1 MTPENLIADE
11 AEARAEAQAQAAKP
25 ATVHFGFLTLPSF
38 SMIAFTSAVEVLRMT
53 NYVSR
58 RTHYRWSVISP
69 DGVPVSA
76 SNGVTVTPTQT
87 LEQAGVPDVLIVCG
101 GTQIRQSVDQRV
113 RSLLAYLAAR
123 EVPLGA
129 ICTGAYALLSAGLLD
144 GYRCTVHWEDMSALH
159 AEFPNVKFS
168 DELFVIDRDRLTCT
182 GGTAPLDLMLH
193 LVGQRL
199 GQNLAAQVSA
209 QFILERIRSASDHQP
224 IPVDA
229 RIGFSRAELIEV
241 VRLMEANIEEPLS
254 LEELARLVQL
264 SQRHLQRMFKLYL
277 DVSPTHYYL
286 SLRLRRARDLLRTTD
301 ASIAEVT
308 SVCGFQSAC
317 HFSKA
322 YRAQFG
328 HAPSRERRQEH

>member
-1 MTPENLIADE
+1 MTPAGLVENE
-11 AEARAEAQAQAAKP
+11 GKNPTPE
-25 ATVHFGFLTLPSF
+25 HFGFLTLPNF

-58 RTHYRWSVISP
+58 ATHYRWSVISP

-76 SNGVTVTPTQT
+76 SNGVTMTPTST
-87 LEQAGVPDVLIVCG
+87 LEEAGVPDVLIVCG
-101 GTQIRQSVDQRV
+101 GTQIRQAVDVRV
-113 RSLLAYLAAR
+113 RSLLAYLASR
-123 EVPLGA
+123 DVPLGA
-129 ICTGAYALLSAGLLD
+129 ICTGAYALMSAGLLD
-144 GYRCTVHWEDMSALH
+144 HYRCTVHWEDMSALH
-159 AEFPNVKFS
+159 AEFPHVKFS

-193 LVGQRL
+193 LVGHRL
-199 GQNLAAQVSA
+199 GQDLAAQVSA
-209 QFILERIRSASDHQP
+209 QFILERIRGASDHQP
-224 IPVDA
+224 IPVTA

-286 SLRLRRARDLLRTTD
+286 SLRLRRARELLRTTN
-301 ASIAEVT
+301 ASIAQVT
-308 SVCGFQSAC
+308 SVCGFQSPC

>member
-1 MTPENLIADE
+1 MTMPGCPVDVAQIEQ
-11 AEARAEAQAQAAKP
+11 AEQKAVNAAP
-25 ATVHFGFLTLPSF
+25 QHFGFLTLPNF

-58 RTHYRWSVISP
+58 APHYRWSVISP

-76 SNGVTVTPTQT
+76 SNGVTMTPTSA
-87 LEQAGVPDVLIVCG
+87 LEEAGVPDVLIVCG
-101 GTQIRQSVDQRV
+101 GTQIRQAVDARV
-113 RSLLAYLAAR
+113 RSLLVYLASR
-123 EVPLGA
+123 GVPLGA
-129 ICTGAYALLSAGLLD
+129 ICTGPYALMSAGLLD

-159 AEFPNVKFS
+159 AEFPRVSFT
-168 DELFVIDRDRLTCT
+168 DELFVIDRDRMTCT

-193 LVGQRL
+193 LVGRRL
-199 GQNLAAQVSA
+199 GQGLAAQVSA

-254 LEELARLVQL
+254 LEELARLVNL
-264 SQRHLQRMFKLYL
+264 SSRHLQRMFKLYL
-277 DVSPTHYYL
+277 DMSPTHYYL
-286 SLRLRRARDLLRTTD
+286 ALRLRRARDLLRTTD
-301 ASIAEVT
+301 ASIAKVT
-308 SVCGFQSAC
+308 SICGFQSPC

-328 HAPSRERRQEH
+328 YAPSRERRQHD